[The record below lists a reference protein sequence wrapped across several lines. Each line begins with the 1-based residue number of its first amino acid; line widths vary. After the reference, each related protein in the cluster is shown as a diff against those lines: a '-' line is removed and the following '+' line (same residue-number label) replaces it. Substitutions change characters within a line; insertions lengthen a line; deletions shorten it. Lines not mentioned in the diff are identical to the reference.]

1 MQIHYFQRY
10 HSKENVDTSNTMLML
25 SRLYNYN
32 ADKFFSMLNDLILKE
47 DETPEISFDLQVSGD
62 GSVPDAVISQKSFKI
77 VVETKLYNQ
86 FDKGQLLRHL
96 SQFSNEEIK
105 VLMTLDPR
113 PMKKDFLEEFEKELK
128 LYNED
133 HRGTGKTLIKHV
145 NLTFEQLLDAMEKI
159 IDERDSEILAV
170 LDDFKKYCFEEGLIP
185 DGYKWMRALTAGTT
199 FEDNMELKLYYDR
212 EERGFTEHGYIGL
225 YRDKSI
231 RAVGKLVKTVIAG
244 YEEGRFFCRN
254 ESGEAS
260 NESDRE
266 RIKEAIKRADGYG
279 YNLRDIPHR
288 YFIVDN
294 FYKTDFIKES
304 KNPLMRSKYFNL
316 AEMLKYNAMPSAEQI
331 ARDLNEKRWGDF

>member
-62 GSVPDAVISQKSFKI
+62 GSVPDAVISQKSFRI

-113 PMKKDFLEEFEKELK
+113 PMKKDFCEEFEKELK

-133 HRGTGKTLIKHV
+133 HKGTGKALIKHV

-159 IDERDSEILAV
+159 IDERDSELVAV

-199 FEDNMELKLYYDR
+199 FEDNMLLTY
-212 EERGFTEHGYIGL
+212 
-225 YRDKSI
+225 
-231 RAVGKLVKTVIAG
+231 
-244 YEEGRFFCRN
+244 
-254 ESGEAS
+254 
-260 NESDRE
+260 
-266 RIKEAIKRADGYG
+266 
-279 YNLRDIPHR
+279 
-288 YFIVDN
+288 
-294 FYKTDFIKES
+294 
-304 KNPLMRSKYFNL
+304 
-316 AEMLKYNAMPSAEQI
+316 
-331 ARDLNEKRWGDF
+331 

>member
-1 MQIHYFQRY
+1 
-10 HSKENVDTSNTMLML
+10 
-25 SRLYNYN
+25 
-32 ADKFFSMLNDLILKE
+32 MLNDLILKE

-128 LYNED
+128 LYNEA
-133 HRGTGKTLIKHV
+133 HRGTGKTLIRHV

-159 IDERDSEILAV
+159 IDERESEILAV

-185 DGYKWMRALTAGTT
+185 DGYKWM
-199 FEDNMELKLYYDR
+199 
-212 EERGFTEHGYIGL
+212 
-225 YRDKSI
+225 

-260 NESDRE
+260 NESDR
-266 RIKEAIKRADGYG
+266 
-279 YNLRDIPHR
+279 
-288 YFIVDN
+288 
-294 FYKTDFIKES
+294 
-304 KNPLMRSKYFNL
+304 
-316 AEMLKYNAMPSAEQI
+316 
-331 ARDLNEKRWGDF
+331 DLNKKRWGDF